1 MDSVEKVTV
10 QGTEV
15 QAIGLG
21 TGRMA
26 GEVCAEAV
34 ETALELGY
42 RRIDTAQMYGNEDA
56 VGRGI
61 ERSDVPRENAF
72 VTTKLNRSIVESMGY
87 TLMTGKPL
95 ETGVRRGNLNRDRVT
110 ESVEGSLKRLGT
122 SYVDLLLIHAP
133 GTRVPLRETLG
144 AMNRLRKEGKV
155 RNIGVSNFSPEQ
167 LERATEASAA
177 PVLSNQVR
185 HNVFYDQTETLE
197 ACVEN
202 DVMLTAYTPLNRG
215 RGLDNDLLVEI
226 GERHDK
232 TPAQVVLR
240 WLLQQENVSAIPK
253 ASKSRRRRDGED
265 RRAKGGLRRQV
276 EVGSPRLSLLR
287 VKYHKIKKCSNGPP
301 VRVREE
307 RRRQK
312 APLCPR
318 RVRRRTR

>member
-1 MDSVEKVTV
+1 MDSVEKVTI

-15 QAIGLG
+15 PAIGLG

-61 ERSDVPRENAF
+61 ERSDVPRENVF

-253 ASKSRRRRDGED
+253 ASTRDHQKENIDVFDFELDDDETERIGALNEGFVDRVKS
-265 RRAKGGLRRQV
+265 A
-276 EVGSPRLSLLR
+276 LR
-287 VKYHKIKKCSNGPP
+287 V
-301 VRVREE
+301 
-307 RRRQK
+307 
-312 APLCPR
+312 
-318 RVRRRTR
+318 